1 MSQRGLPR
9 PPIHDAQFS
18 YQWREWFRRVYV
30 RTAEDGQIL
39 FDQLSLEDGEIP
51 WIKVSKTGSNLTDIE
66 TRRHR
71 DLQDLQGG
79 TTAEY
84 YHLTAAQHTEITG
97 FFDATDITA
106 AEAENLTDGS
116 DADALHTHPGS
127 GQEIVQ
133 KILLTSADDL
143 VTDGLGHILIG
154 SA

>member
-39 FDQLSLEDGEIP
+39 WSQ
-51 WIKVSKTGSNLTDIE
+51 VSTAGSNLTDIE

-84 YHLTAAQHTEITG
+84 YHLTSSHHTTLTG
-97 FFDATDITA
+97 
-106 AEAENLTDGS
+106 GG
-116 DADALHTHPGS
+116 DADALHTHAS
-127 GQEIVQ
+127 GGQTIIN
-133 KILLTSADDL
+133 KILLTPADDL
-143 VTDGLGHILIG
+143 VTDGLGNVLIG

>member
-39 FDQLSLEDGEIP
+39 WTQ
-51 WIKVSKTGSNLTDIE
+51 VSSTGSNLTDLE

-79 TTAEY
+79 TTDEY

-133 KILLTSADDL
+133 KILLTPADDL